1 MTDRPECAERPDLG
15 DRPDRELAATTFDRN
30 VVVTAGAGTGKTT
43 LLVDRLVHLLMR
55 NPEPLKIT
63 EIVALTFTNKA
74 ANEMKLR
81 LRERLQSYL
90 EVRLDRAPADKNEE
104 KTQGEVGSL
113 IARYRL
119 TKDQVDS
126 RAREALRH
134 IERSGI
140 GTVHSFAAT
149 LLRLYPMEVGL
160 DPQFR
165 EDDGAWFERYFDE
178 SWAVWLDQE
187 LSAQGDRR
195 EDWKQILRKIPL
207 SKMRDFAFSLCSET
221 VQLDRLGHHSL
232 DGGIPPTI
240 RKWLEELEEKA
251 ATLLRIHPDGKL
263 QIDKLTAISYKIIC
277 EVLARGEL
285 AEGGLE
291 EEKAFLAEKEP
302 SQVKAWSGS
311 EFEQARE
318 LVRVAK
324 RLCQVDEKLTRRL
337 CGLLIPFAESC
348 REGFV
353 NEGFVSFDGLLVRAR
368 DLVRDH
374 LPVREELKQQ
384 FKAIL
389 VDEFQDTDPIQY
401 EILLYLAEQV
411 GLNARHWSAVKLTP
425 GKIFVVGDPKQSI
438 YAFRRADI
446 EAYLKVVQ
454 EIIKAQ
460 NGIECRLT
468 TNFRSHSGI
477 LNVVNGVFA
486 SLIRAREGLQPS
498 YVPILSPE
506 SSGTDGTIGPNS
518 LPFRNVE
525 IRRVEPKDGR
535 ANADLARR
543 LEGECLA
550 RWLEEEVLGKATVL
564 DRDRNPVPVEAKDVA
579 ILLRTL
585 ANVHQ
590 YLEPLRR
597 RGIRYVVEGE
607 RHFYA
612 AQEVIDAVNLLRVV
626 ENPYDRSALVGLLR
640 SPVGGLKDKEIYQLH
655 CHGLLDYRTVELW
668 EEGAKKE
675 FGPLIKDLYEILN
688 KLHAETR
695 KLPVGEAVSRVFAKL
710 PVKILAARSFNGE
723 QAVANLE
730 KIRQQAE
737 LMGRQ
742 GLGTLKEVIAMLQRR
757 VTDVKEE
764 GESALAEENVDAVR
778 ILSVHKAKGLEFPVV
793 VLAGCHGEM
802 NRRDDDQEVE
812 YDWSTDLV
820 GLQVGGH
827 WNLSGIYLAEKRRL
841 RDREE
846 QKRVLYVAMT
856 RAREHLT
863 VSCAATA
870 RRGGGSFL
878 SMLEEAVGELTLS
891 HGTGIVPSGTG
902 HIRIKVLVESLE
914 PPKQDRAEGRKKLR
928 EFDWTAYA
936 DLWGRRINYFKKA
949 IRTPLFVTPTLLKA
963 REEEVT
969 EGAPQSERRSGTR
982 EQALLIGDFAH
993 KFLQHW
999 DFSVNPET
1007 FRDRLQSFMTR
1018 YPLEGLDRNGS
1029 AIQAELEEMFR
1040 GFFSS
1045 PAYEELR
1052 TSQILGR
1059 EVPLLIPWKAQVM
1072 EGVIDVLYEKE
1083 GNLYLA
1089 DYKTD
1094 RVQRKD
1100 LSSVMERY
1108 YHQAEIYSEAVCRSL
1123 QRDVKGFK
1131 LIFLR
1136 LGEAIQ
1142 VL

>member
-1 MTDRPECAERPDLG
+1 MTGHPELAELAQLDDRPE
-15 DRPDRELAATTFDRN
+15 RELAATTFDRN

-43 LLVDRLVHLLMR
+43 LLVDRLLHLLMR

-63 EIVALTFTNKA
+63 EIAALTFTNKA

-90 EVRLDRAPADKNEE
+90 GVRLDKDTVDKQEE
-104 KTQGEVGSL
+104 EAQRGIRSFIE
-113 IARYRL
+113 RYHL
-119 TKDQVDS
+119 TKDEIES
-126 RAREALRH
+126 RSREALRH

-149 LLRLYPMEVGL
+149 LLRLYPMEAGL

-165 EDDGAWFERYFDE
+165 EDDGAWFDHYFEE

-187 LSAQGDRR
+187 LSSQGARR
-195 EDWKQILRKIPL
+195 EDWKRILRKISL
-207 SKMRDFAFSLCSET
+207 EEMRRFAFSLCSET
-221 VQLDRLGHHSL
+221 VQLDRLGHLSS

-240 RKWLEELEEKA
+240 RKWLEELEERA
-251 ATLLRIHPDGKL
+251 ANLLRQHPNGKN
-263 QIDKLTAISYKIIC
+263 QIDKLTAISHKIIC
-277 EVLARGEL
+277 EILARGEL
-285 AEGGLE
+285 VEGVLE

-311 EFEQARE
+311 EVEQARE
-318 LVRVAK
+318 LVRVAR
-324 RLCQVDEKLTRRL
+324 RLCQVDEKITRRL

-411 GLNARHWSAVKLTP
+411 GGRARHWRKVRLTP

-446 EAYLKVVQ
+446 EAYLEVVQ

-468 TNFRSHSGI
+468 NNFRSHAGL
-477 LNVVNGVFA
+477 LNVVNGVFEP
-486 SLIRAREGLQPS
+486 LIRPRKGLQPS
-498 YVPILSPE
+498 YVPIHSPE
-506 SSGTDGTIGPNS
+506 SSDPDGTIDPTS
-518 LPFRNVE
+518 FPFRNAE
-525 IRRVEPKDGR
+525 IRRVVPAQGTAR
-535 ANADLARR
+535 ADLARA

-550 RWLEEEVLGKATVL
+550 RWLVEEVLGKATVL
-564 DRDRNPVPVEAKDVA
+564 DRDRRPVPVGAKDVA

-585 ANVHQ
+585 TDVHQ

-612 AQEVIDAVNLLRVV
+612 TQEVIDAVNLLRAV
-626 ENPYDRSALVGLLR
+626 ESPYDRSALVGLLR
-640 SPVGGLKDKEIYQLH
+640 SAVGGLKDAEIYQLYRQD
-655 CHGLLDYRTVELW
+655 LLDYRSVTRL
-668 EEGAKKE
+668 EEDAKKE
-675 FGPLIKDLYEILN
+675 LAPLVKDLYEILG
-688 KLHAETR
+688 KLHVETR
-695 KLPVGEAVSRVFAKL
+695 KLPVGEAVSRVFASL
-710 PVKILAARSFNGE
+710 PIEILAARSFNGE
-723 QAVANLE
+723 QAVANLA
-730 KIRQQAE
+730 KVRQLAE

-742 GLGTLKEVIAMLQRR
+742 GLGTLREVITMLQRR
-757 VTDVKEE
+757 VLDVKEE

-793 VLAGCHGEM
+793 VLAGCHGEIDH
-802 NRRDDDQEVE
+802 RDAEKEVE
-812 YDWSTDLV
+812 VDWSTDLV
-820 GLQVGGH
+820 GLKAGDQ
-827 WNLSGIYLAEKRRL
+827 WNLPGVYLAEKRRL
-841 RDREE
+841 RESEE

-863 VSCAATA
+863 ISCAVTG
-870 RRGGGSFL
+870 RKGSGSFF
-878 SMLEEAVGELTLS
+878 SMLEQALGELTS
-891 HGTGIVPSGTG
+891 SERTGVVPAGIG
-902 HIRIKVLVESLE
+902 HIGIKSLVESLK
-914 PPKQDRAEGRKKLR
+914 PPRRIRAGGKKEQPEL
-928 EFDWTAYA
+928 DWQAYA
-936 DLWGRRINYFKKA
+936 DLWSRRISQFDETV
-949 IRTPLFVTPTLLKA
+949 RTPHFVTPTLL
-963 REEEVT
+963 R
-969 EGAPQSERRSGTR
+969 TR
-982 EQALLIGDFAH
+982 EQGQAEGTSRSEKGPWTREESLLIGDLAH
-993 KFLQHW
+993 RFLQHW
-999 DFSVNPET
+999 DFSVDPEIY
-1007 FRDRLQSFMTR
+1007 RGKLPPFMA
-1018 YPLEGLDRNGS
+1018 RNFSGPEENGH
-1029 AIQAELEEMFR
+1029 AIQKELEEIFQV
-1040 GFFSS
+1040 FFSS
-1045 PAYEELR
+1045 PAYRELR
-1052 TSQILGR
+1052 SSQILGR
-1059 EVPLLIPWKAQVM
+1059 EVPLLIPWDGQVM
-1072 EGVIDVLYEKE
+1072 EGVMDVLYEKE

-1094 RVQRKD
+1094 RVRRED
-1100 LSSVMERY
+1100 LSRAMESY
-1108 YHQAEIYSEAVCRSL
+1108 HHQAHIYSEAVRRSL
-1123 QRDVKGFK
+1123 QRDLAGFK